1 MEMLGMMTRLQSG
14 VHDNHIGGR
23 KGSWNRQRL
32 SVIVHLLNQ
41 QGFTLVGLLI
51 TTAILGLVAEGL
63 ALTLV
68 RYMPTHRLYS
78 ATRHVLA
85 DLTAAR
91 RLAISQHQDITVEFL
106 DDHVYRIWQ
115 DRDQD
120 GILDP
125 HEHVQKIGNL
135 QDDYADVTFSGTLPL
150 KFVISRRG
158 LASTFLQVDLE
169 NTSGAKTISVSR
181 SGKMTI
187 L

>member
-1 MEMLGMMTRLQSG
+1 MIRRQSG
-14 VHDNHIGGR
+14 IDLSHLGGR
-23 KGSWNRQRL
+23 TRSWYRRRL
-32 SVIVHLLNQ
+32 SGMIHLLNQ
-41 QGFTLVGLLI
+41 QGFSLVGLLM

-68 RYMPTHRLYS
+68 RYMPTHRLHS

-91 RLAISQHQDITVEFL
+91 RRAISQHQDITVEFL

-125 HEHVQKIGNL
+125 HEHVHKIGNL
-135 QDDYADVTFSGTLPL
+135 QDAYADVTFSGAFPL

-158 LASTFLQVDLE
+158 LATTYLQVDVK
-169 NTSGAKTISVSR
+169 NTSGTKTIAVSR

-187 L
+187 I